1 METTLT
7 CYDELLGGTRSPAVT
22 VSFPSSRT
30 TVREIIR
37 ARIYQEVQ
45 DYNQRLGEVFAG
57 LVKPSEAEQALNG
70 YTMKQRKPID
80 WQQQSE
86 KALAAF
92 QGNGF
97 FVLIDEIQAEEL
109 DQEVVIAATTT
120 VAFIKLVPLVGG

>member
-57 LVKPSEAEQALNG
+57 LVKPS
-70 YTMKQRKPID
+70 
-80 WQQQSE
+80 
-86 KALAAF
+86 
-92 QGNGF
+92 
-97 FVLIDEIQAEEL
+97 
-109 DQEVVIAATTT
+109 
-120 VAFIKLVPLVGG
+120 